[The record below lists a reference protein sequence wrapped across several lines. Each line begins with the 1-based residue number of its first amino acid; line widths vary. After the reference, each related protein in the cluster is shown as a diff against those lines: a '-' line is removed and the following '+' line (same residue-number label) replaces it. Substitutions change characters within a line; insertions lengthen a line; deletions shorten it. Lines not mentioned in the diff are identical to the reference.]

1 MSPLLL
7 PLQILLIV
15 LAGWVNRR
23 QLDVIA
29 YLQEE
34 NRVLKE
40 HLGGRRIDR
49 APTGESIAHWYRSR
63 GLIPTED
70 RRSRQARRADHMLV
84 TTACSVFWRI
94 AFPTPSI

>member
-34 NRVLKE
+34 NRV
-40 HLGGRRIDR
+40 R
-49 APTGESIAHWYRSR
+49 ATRTR
-63 GLIPTED
+63 GSTFQVL
-70 RRSRQARRADHMLV
+70 LV
-84 TTACSVFWRI
+84 LH
-94 AFPTPSI
+94 